1 MAASRRKN
9 CGWTIAGIGPP
20 LSDHQVDSPVNKQR
34 LFGSESTA
42 VTATEGRS
50 RFPVLARGTADN
62 INAVLDSKAST
73 RGTVVQG
80 NFE

>member
-1 MAASRRKN
+1 MAA
-9 CGWTIAGIGPP
+9 A
-20 LSDHQVDSPVNKQR
+20 
-34 LFGSESTA
+34 
-42 VTATEGRS
+42 TATEGRS

-80 NFE
+80 NFA